1 MEYHRR
7 ARRHRQPLGLNWPL
21 ILAVAVL
28 GSLAAVA
35 SAGLASLLLQLF
47 GLAPQ

>member
-21 ILAVAVL
+21 ILAVA
-28 GSLAAVA
+28 AFATR
-35 SAGLASLLLQLF
+35 QNRRPF
-47 GLAPQ
+47 